1 MGSGHTDVVK
11 TGGSIRLASARGADY
26 ASTCMPRRRQ
36 MYSSSTRVLS
46 IAMILIGV
54 VLIVRTLAAGGGAI
68 ATGIV
73 LGVLFVLAGAARLYL
88 QLRG

>member
-1 MGSGHTDVVK
+1 
-11 TGGSIRLASARGADY
+11 
-26 ASTCMPRRRQ
+26 MPRRRQ
-36 MYSSSTRVLS
+36 LHSSSTRALS
-46 IAMILIGV
+46 IAMIVIGV
-54 VLIVRTLAAGGGAI
+54 ALIVRTLAAGGGAI